1 MQEPFSAGL
10 LTFSWRQSGF
20 SGAIIKACLIRKRA
34 AIEDTI
40 LDSLVSHH
48 DRLQKGIRRV
58 PCNRV
63 GEDAEKLK
71 RDVRVQ
77 RNGWLRNRVLYF
89 GGNSAVHF
97 LAVCADS
104 KVLVEGIEQ

>member
-1 MQEPFSAGL
+1 M
-10 LTFSWRQSGF
+10 
-20 SGAIIKACLIRKRA
+20 
-34 AIEDTI
+34 IEDTV
-40 LDSLVSHH
+40 LNSLVSHD
-48 DRLQKGIRRV
+48 DRLQTGIRRF